1 MTGPVLIMSAL
12 PEELAALRG
21 AMEDTES
28 FEIAGHEFWR
38 GTIGVHTVAMTTVGI
53 GKVNAAVAATLAL
66 DHVQPRL
73 VVFTGVAGSLDEAV
87 HIGDVVVAE
96 RVVPHDTGTLG
107 PDGLERYQPG
117 HVAFLN
123 PTERFG
129 YEPPNDLLDRVREA
143 TAGLRLSPVLGR
155 QPEIVFGKVAT
166 GDQFINDERERRSLH
181 DDLGAQAVEME
192 GVAVAQVADQFGVPC
207 LVIRAVSDLAG
218 SGAKMDFDRFVA
230 EVSANSTLVT
240 CTVLDAV

>member
-1 MTGPVLIMSAL
+1 MSAL

-21 AMEDTES
+21 AMEDAES
-28 FEIAGHEFWR
+28 FDVSGHEFWR
-38 GTIGVHTVAMTTVGI
+38 GTIGLHSVAMTTVGI

-66 DHVQPRL
+66 DHVQPRA

-96 RVVPHDTGTLG
+96 RVVPHDTGTLN
-107 PDGLERYQPG
+107 PAGLERYQPG

-129 YEPPNDLLDRVREA
+129 YEPPDDLLGRVRRA
-143 TAGLRLSPVLGR
+143 TAELQLAPVLDR

-166 GDQFINDERERRSLH
+166 GDQFINDEQVRRSLH
-181 DDLGAQAVEME
+181 IELEAQAVEME
-192 GVAVAQVADQFGVPC
+192 GVAVAQVADQFDVPC

-218 SGAKMDFDRFVA
+218 SEAEMDFDRFVA
-230 EVSANSTLVT
+230 EVSANSTIVT
-240 CTVLDAV
+240 CAVLDAV